1 MDRVDDALRNIDSTL
16 AVCEPALER
25 AKVLIVS
32 EERYAEVH
40 QRPDSWP
47 TPADA
52 FTERA
57 LPTPQPGSWTRFW
70 NRLVYLVRLEWWP
83 ETAPTGRG
91 IVVLSDTP
99 VVPISHTDPDHPP
112 APDFND

>member
-1 MDRVDDALRNIDSTL
+1 MDRVDDTLRNIDSTL

-40 QRPDSWP
+40 KRPDSWP
-47 TPADA
+47 TPAEA
-52 FTERA
+52 FA
-57 LPTPQPGSWTRFW
+57 VQGPTPQPGPWTRFW

-91 IVVLSDTP
+91 IVIVGDKP
-99 VVPISHTDPDHPP
+99 VIPSGPVSPGHPP
-112 APDFND
+112 APVND